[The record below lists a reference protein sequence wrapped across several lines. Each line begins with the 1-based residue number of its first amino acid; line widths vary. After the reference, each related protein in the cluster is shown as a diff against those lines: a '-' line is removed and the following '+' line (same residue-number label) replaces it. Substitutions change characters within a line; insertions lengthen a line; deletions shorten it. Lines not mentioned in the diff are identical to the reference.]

1 MQVRQMVKKTKIVQV
16 RIFDASQ
23 ADVESMVKA
32 LDSVKNSFGLDYEF
46 LVTNEQIEMRD
57 LKHLINEL
65 YELYKKD
72 KKNEKI

>member
-1 MQVRQMVKKTKIVQV
+1 MVKKTKIVQV

-65 YELYKKD
+65 YELYKKT
-72 KKNEKI
+72 KNTKS

>member
-65 YELYKKD
+65 YELYKKT
-72 KKNEKI
+72 KNTKS